1 MFFKDVIGQKTAKQ
15 WLVTEVK
22 EGRIPHAQLICGP
35 EGTGK
40 LPLAIAYARYICCEN
55 RGEHDACGVCPT
67 CVKFNKLVHP
77 DLHFVFPVIKKKAGK
92 DTVCD
97 DFIADWRNFVLQNH
111 YFNLNHWLKEMGAEN
126 INARTVSQKL
136 GCSTQPVLYHFKTIE
151 DVRIAAHKKASEFHI
166 DYVTNLSGKYERPM
180 LEVGMRHIQL
190 AIEEK
195 NIFRF
200 LFHSNY
206 NTDVSLFDWL
216 TGENFDSLF
225 PILKKQAKV
234 DEQQAHIIF
243 SQIFLVTHGIASLL
257 ANNAM
262 VYDEAYCVNTLSNAY
277 FGIMYLIKGGGLL

>member
-1 MFFKDVIGQKTAKQ
+1 
-15 WLVTEVK
+15 
-22 EGRIPHAQLICGP
+22 
-35 EGTGK
+35 
-40 LPLAIAYARYICCEN
+40 
-55 RGEHDACGVCPT
+55 
-67 CVKFNKLVHP
+67 
-77 DLHFVFPVIKKKAGK
+77 
-92 DTVCD
+92 
-97 DFIADWRNFVLQNH
+97 
-111 YFNLNHWLKEMGAEN
+111 
-126 INARTVSQKL
+126 
-136 GCSTQPVLYHFKTIE
+136 
-151 DVRIAAHKKASEFHI
+151 
-166 DYVTNLSGKYERPM
+166 
-180 LEVGMRHIQL
+180 MRHIQL

-234 DEQQAHIIF
+234 DEQQAYIIF

>member
-1 MFFKDVIGQKTAKQ
+1 M
-15 WLVTEVK
+15 
-22 EGRIPHAQLICGP
+22 P
-35 EGTGK
+35 
-40 LPLAIAYARYICCEN
+40 AIAKITKEMIINAAFE
-55 RGEHDACGVCPT
+55 
-67 CVKFNKLVHP
+67 
-77 DLHFVFPVIKKKAGK
+77 
-92 DTVCD
+92 
-97 DFIADWRNFVLQNH
+97 IA
-111 YFNLNHWLKEMGAEN
+111 KEMGAEN

-151 DVRIAAHKKASEFHI
+151 DVRIAAHKKAGEFHI
-166 DYVTNLSGKYERPM
+166 SYVTNISGKYERPM

-234 DEQQAHIIF
+234 DEQQAYIIF